1 MNQIEHQ
8 DLISRLMKDRRAR
21 VEATSRS
28 HYWFFHFYFSHY
40 ITFPTAPF
48 QKEMFK
54 LTEEDSTN
62 AIVISAFR
70 GSAKSSIMNLSYALW
85 SILGVQKKKF
95 VLILGQTQE
104 QAGQHLKNIKE
115 ELERNELLRRDLG
128 PFEED
133 REWRNYSLILP
144 KYGAKIMARSSDQ
157 GIRGLRHGPY
167 RPQLLIGD
175 DLEDWSSVASV
186 ENRDK
191 IHEWLSSEA
200 ISGGAPDAKL
210 VVIGT
215 ILHEDCL
222 LKRLQKEIE
231 LGKLSGI
238 YKEYPLIDD
247 NGKVLWPG
255 RYPTKESIET
265 EKKRIGNDSVWS
277 REFLLKIV
285 PNENRIV
292 QSGWIKYYD
301 ELPAIENKNNQF
313 RYAATGIDLAIS
325 TKSTADYTAMVSA
338 RIYDWDD
345 KMRIYILPH
354 PVNERI
360 DFPTTVDKAKLLS
373 DQLVKGQ
380 KSKLFIEDVGYQ
392 PALVQRLEQERYPAE
407 GVKVYGHDKA
417 SRLTVVSHYIKQGVV
432 LFPKNGAELLIQ
444 QLVGFGIEKHDD
456 LADAFAI
463 LVNQIMGGYNKKPAM
478 PEVFVV

>member
-1 MNQIEHQ
+1 MIQTEHQ
-8 DLISRLMKDRRAR
+8 DLISRMIKDRRTR
-21 VEATSRS
+21 VEVTSRS

-40 ITFPTAPF
+40 VTFPTAQF
-48 QKEMFK
+48 QKEMFL
-54 LTEEDSTN
+54 LTEDDSTN

-70 GSAKSSIMNLSYALW
+70 GSAKSSIMNLSYTLW

-115 ELERNELLRRDLG
+115 ELERNDLLRRDLG

-133 REWRNYSLILP
+133 REWRSYSLILP

-157 GIRGLRHGPY
+157 RIRGLRHGAH
-167 RPQLLIGD
+167 RPELLIAD
-175 DLEDWSSVASV
+175 DLEDSSSVATR

-200 ISGGAPDAKL
+200 ISGGMSDTKL

-222 LKRLQKEIE
+222 LRRLQKEIE
-231 LGKLSGI
+231 LGKLSGT
-238 YKEYPLIDD
+238 YKEYPLIDEND
-247 NGKVLWPG
+247 KVLWPG
-255 RYPTKESIET
+255 RYPTKESIEA
-265 EKKRIGNDSVWS
+265 ERKRIGNDSVWS
-277 REFLLKIV
+277 REFLLKIIAS
-285 PNENRIV
+285 ENRIV
-292 QSGWIKYYD
+292 KDEWIKYYD

-313 RYAATGIDLAIS
+313 RYAATAVDLAIS
-325 TKSTADYTAMVSA
+325 IKSTADYTAMVSA
-338 RIYDWDD
+338 RVYDWDD

-354 PVNERI
+354 PINERI
-360 DFPTTVDKAKLLS
+360 DFPTTVDKTKLLS

-407 GVKVYGHDKA
+407 GVKVYGQDKA
-417 SRLTVVSHYIKQGVV
+417 SRLTVVSHYIKQGIV
-432 LFPKNGAELLIQ
+432 LFPKQSAELLIQ

-463 LVNQIMGGYNKKPAM
+463 LINQIMNGKNRRPAI
-478 PEVFVV
+478 PEVFLV